1 MSILNDDLLDRI
13 FQILKPRLENKIS
26 TMEQQLKQKD
36 PALYQKTIKISN
48 NAFLIKTFAILLG
61 IILLTIIF
69 YFSK

>member
-1 MSILNDDLLDRI
+1 
-13 FQILKPRLENKIS
+13 
-26 TMEQQLKQKD
+26 MEQQLKQKD